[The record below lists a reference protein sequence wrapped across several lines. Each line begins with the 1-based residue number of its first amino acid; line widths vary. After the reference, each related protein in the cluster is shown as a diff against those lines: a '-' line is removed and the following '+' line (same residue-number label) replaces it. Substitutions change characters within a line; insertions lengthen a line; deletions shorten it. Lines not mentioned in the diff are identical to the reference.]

1 MSRCL
6 RMRKNNNELWMR
18 LKIQNKVYVQNPV
31 KSNGHERLVIFGSLT
46 PNNYR
51 VIYYQI
57 YLLYDHLFSDN

>member
-1 MSRCL
+1 
-6 RMRKNNNELWMR
+6 MR

-51 VIYYQI
+51 VKYYQI